1 MKVTK
6 RQLRRIIREE
16 KTRLMQEGIGT
27 AQLRA
32 IEAVETAIITMR
44 SLGSAPGAADPV
56 AQEMLLADAQ
66 DLETIVL
73 TFLERIS
80 P

>member
-1 MKVTK
+1 MKITK
-6 RQLRRIIREE
+6 RQLKRIIREE
-16 KTRLMQEGIGT
+16 KTRLMQEGSGT
-27 AQLRA
+27 DQLSA

-44 SLGSAPGAADPV
+44 SLGQAPGAADPV

-73 TFLERIS
+73 GFLERIS
-80 P
+80 